1 MAPPFC
7 YEKHMHF
14 LDTTEF
20 NATNP
25 IYINM
30 VRHPIKRV
38 ISWYY
43 YVRSAKYLRMAG
55 LRDDQKPRLK
65 DMKISYEE
73 CVLKKK
79 KECNYSTGN

>member
-1 MAPPFC
+1 MN
-7 YEKHMHF
+7 F

-43 YVRSAKYLRMAG
+43 YVRSARYLSNEG
-55 LRDDQKPRLK
+55 LRDDQRPSLNE
-65 DMKISYEE
+65 MKITYEE
-73 CVLKKK
+73 CVLRKN
-79 KECNYSTGN
+79 KECYYPTGN